1 MYGLMM
7 SAREFSSD
15 EPDEDMVTLKL
26 RQLLTEIDRNKNTR
40 RTRYTNLGQSEGLY
54 RQKLNIET
62 NSQEETGTKTSSG
75 VVSPQGGAA
84 RRGPTPTGGEEPPDS
99 VSNPFSSHDF
109 SYLTKTTKI

>member
-7 SAREFSSD
+7 SAKEFSLD

-26 RQLLTEIDRNKNTR
+26 RQLLTETDRNENTK
-40 RTRYTNLGQSEGLY
+40 RTRYTDLRQSRGLD

-62 NSQEETGTKTSSG
+62 KSQEETGTETSSG

-84 RRGPTPTGGEEPPDS
+84 RSGPAPLVVTSHRTPSPAHFRL
-99 VSNPFSSHDF
+99 VIFH
-109 SYLTKTTKI
+109 I